1 MNNKKETI
9 TGLSI
14 KGEAILVYLIPL
26 LGFIFSF
33 LKDKVNKEAR
43 WIYNQAGAVWLSS
56 MIISVAGLIV
66 AIVPIVGI
74 VFSVMLKILS
84 VVLFVF
90 LIIALV
96 KAYEGEHYEIPVVC
110 EFARVL
116 WNNEE
121 EKNEVKEDVIVK
133 EEVKE
138 EVKVETPAPKK
149 ETTKK
154 TTAAKKTSTTKKTT
168 TAKKASTTK
177 KTPVKKTTKEEK

>member
-121 EKNEVKEDVIVK
+121 EKNEAKEDVIVK

-154 TTAAKKTSTTKKTT
+154 TTAAKKPATKKTT